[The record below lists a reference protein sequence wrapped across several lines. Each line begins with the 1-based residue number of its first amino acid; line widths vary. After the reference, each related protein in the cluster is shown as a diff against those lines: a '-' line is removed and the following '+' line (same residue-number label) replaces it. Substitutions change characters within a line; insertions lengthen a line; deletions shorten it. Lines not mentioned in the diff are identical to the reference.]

1 MDAQHTGIIYL
12 GVSVR
17 MTGALH
23 TTVTIVL
30 QYGQPS
36 SRLGT
41 NRARN
46 SAEREPHRSIKLTA
60 RPPQPEAPKIG
71 GRSVI

>member
-1 MDAQHTGIIYL
+1 MDAQHYRYKNL

-23 TTVTIVL
+23 TTDTIVL

-41 NRARN
+41 NRALN

-60 RPPQPEAPKIG
+60 RPPQPEAPDIG
-71 GRSVI
+71 